1 MDVAIIVLGG
11 VASTI
16 GGVIVTYLIIVS
28 SQLAKHDIR
37 WELQKEK
44 WDQQNERWEQQA
56 ALWKKNEEDH
66 QALVRLIVDV
76 RSELKA
82 DIARLEDHI
91 IRVERKI
98 DDLRSQ

>member
-28 SQLAKHDIR
+28 SRLAKQDI
-37 WELQKEK
+37 K
-44 WDQQNERWEQQA
+44 WEQQD

-66 QALVRLIVDV
+66 LALVRLIADV
-76 RSELKA
+76 KSDLKA
-82 DIARLEDHI
+82 DIRRLENHI
-91 IRVERKI
+91 IRVECKI